1 MSFLISGTR
10 TLAREA
16 LAANA
21 ARAATGMAALGI
33 GEDDAVALVLR
44 NDFAFFEAAQ
54 AAALIG
60 AYAVPVNWHFT
71 AEEAGYIF
79 RDCGAK
85 LVLLHADLLERIAA
99 AIPADVPVL
108 IVKTPPEIA
117 DAYAIAPEHCAVPPG
132 HQAWDDWLA
141 GHAPWT
147 APAKPMRANII
158 YTSGTT
164 GRPKGVRRAPATT
177 PEVQQRLARTM
188 AQVFG
193 IRPGETIRAAITG
206 PLYHAAPNAFAR
218 ASLREAQC
226 IVLQPRF
233 DAEELLQLIERHRL
247 THLHMVP
254 TMFVRLLKLP
264 EAVKRRFDLSS
275 LRFVVHGAAPCPPEV
290 KREMIA
296 WWGPVINEYYGGT
309 ETGGAISHTAAEALK
324 KPGTVGRPIE
334 GAAVKIIDAAGR
346 VVGVNEVGEIY
357 VRVAGNP
364 DFTYQGLPE
373 QRREIEREGFITLG
387 DIGYLDADGY
397 LFLCDRARDMVI
409 SGGVNIY
416 PAEIESVLVTMP
428 GVRDCAVFGIPDEEY
443 GESLCA
449 HIEVDEGA
457 MLSAEGIKTF
467 LRRHLA
473 GYKVP
478 KRIEFCQALPRE
490 DSGKIYKRKLRAP
503 YWEGTGR
510 QI

>member
-1 MSFLISGTR
+1 MAFLMSGTR
-10 TLAREA
+10 TLERET

-21 ARAATGMAALGI
+21 ARAATGMAMLGI

-44 NDFAFFEAAQ
+44 NDFAFLEAAQ

-71 AEEAGYIF
+71 AEEAGYIL

-85 LVLLHADLLERIAA
+85 LVIVHADLLERVAE
-99 AIPADVPVL
+99 AIPAGVPVL
-108 IVKTPPEIA
+108 VVTTPPEIA
-117 DAYAIAPEHCAVPPG
+117 AAYAVAAEGCRVPSG
-132 HQAWDDWLA
+132 RQAWHDWLA
-141 GHAPWT
+141 GKARWAT
-147 APAKPMRANII
+147 PAKPMRANII

-164 GRPKGVRRAPATT
+164 GRPKGVRRAPAATAMMQ
-177 PEVQQRLARTM
+177 EHLARTM

-193 IRPGETIRAAITG
+193 IRASETIRAGITG

-218 ASLREAQC
+218 ACLREAEC

-233 DAEELLQLIERHRL
+233 DAEALLQLIERHRL

-264 EAVKRRFDLSS
+264 EAVKRRYDLSS
-275 LRFVVHGAAPCPPEV
+275 LRFVVHGAAPCPPLV
-290 KREMIA
+290 KQQMIQ

-309 ETGGAISHTAAEALK
+309 ETGGAVFHTAAEALR
-324 KPGTVGRPIE
+324 KPGTVGRPIA
-334 GAAVKIIDAAGR
+334 GAVVKIFDAVGR
-346 VVGVNEVGEIY
+346 ELGANEMGEIY
-357 VRVAGNP
+357 LGVAGNP

-373 QRREIEREGFITLG
+373 KRREIERDGLITLG

-416 PAEIESVLVTMP
+416 PAEIEQVLVTMP

-443 GESLCA
+443 GEALCA
-449 HIEVDEGA
+449 HIEVEDA
-457 MLSAEGIKTF
+457 AVLSADAVRSF
-467 LRRHLA
+467 LRHHLA

-478 KRIEFCQALPRE
+478 RQIEFTCVLPRE

-510 QI
+510 RI

>member
-10 TLAREA
+10 TLSREA
-16 LAANA
+16 LVASA
-21 ARAATGMAALGI
+21 ARAAAGMAALGI

-44 NDFAFFEAAQ
+44 NDFVFFEAAQ

-71 AEEAGYIF
+71 AQEAGYII

-85 LVLLHADLLERIAA
+85 LVVLHADLLERVTAAVPGGIPMLVAATPAEIAA
-99 AIPADVPVL
+99 AYAI
-108 IVKTPPEIA
+108 PPER
-117 DAYAIAPEHCAVPPG
+117 CAVPAE
-132 HQAWDDWLA
+132 HQAWDAWLA
-141 GHAPWT
+141 RQALWT

-164 GRPKGVRRAPATT
+164 GQPKGVRRAPATARET
-177 PEVQQRLARTM
+177 QQRLARTM

-193 IRPGETIRAAITG
+193 IRAGETIRAGITG

-218 ASLREAQC
+218 ACLREAEC
-226 IVLQPRF
+226 ILLQPRF
-233 DAEELLQLIERHRL
+233 DAKELLQLIERHRL
-247 THLHMVP
+247 THMHMVP

-264 EAVKRRFDLSS
+264 AAVKRRYDLSS
-275 LRFVVHGAAPCPPEV
+275 LRFVVHGAAPCPPAV

-309 ETGGAISHTAAEALK
+309 ETGGAVFHTAAEALE

-334 GAAVKIIDAAGR
+334 GAAVKIIDGAGR
-346 VVGVNEVGEIY
+346 ALGIGEVGEIY
-357 VRVAGNP
+357 LRVADNP

-373 QRREIEREGFITLG
+373 QRREIERDGFITLG
-387 DIGYLDADGY
+387 DIGYLDKDGY

-416 PAEIESVLVTMP
+416 PAEIEQVLVTMR

-449 HIEVDEGA
+449 HIEVEEGA
-457 MLSAEGIKTF
+457 MLSADEVKTF

-478 KRIEFCQALPRE
+478 KRIEFCSALPRE
-490 DSGKIYKRKLRAP
+490 DSGKIYKRQLRAP
-503 YWEGTGR
+503 YWERTGR

>member
-1 MSFLISGTR
+1 MSFLLSGTR
-10 TLAREA
+10 ALTREA
-16 LAANA
+16 LQANA
-21 ARAATGMAALGI
+21 ARAAAGFAALGI
-33 GEDDAVALVLR
+33 GEDDAVALMLR
-44 NDFAFFEAAQ
+44 NDFAFFEAALG
-54 AAALIG
+54 AALIG

-71 AEEAGYIF
+71 AEEAGYIL

-85 LVLLHADLLERIAA
+85 LVVVHADLFEQVAA
-99 AIPADVPVL
+99 AIPSSVPFL
-108 IVKTPPEIA
+108 IVPPPPEIA
-117 DAYAIAPEHCAVPPG
+117 AAYAIAPEYCAVP
-132 HQAWDDWLA
+132 A
-141 GHAPWT
+141 GHAAWEDWLPGQALWS
-147 APAKPMRANII
+147 APARPMRANII

-164 GRPKGVRRAPATT
+164 GRPKGVRRTPAVT
-177 PEVQQRLARTM
+177 PETQQRLMRTM

-193 IRPGETIRAAITG
+193 IVPGETIRAGITG

-218 ASLREAQC
+218 AAVREAQC

-233 DAEELLQLIERHRL
+233 DAEELLRLIERHRL

-264 EAVKRRFDLSS
+264 EAVQRRYDLSS
-275 LRFVVHGAAPCPPEV
+275 LRFVVHGAAPCPPAV
-290 KREMIA
+290 KRRMID

-309 ETGGAISHTAAEALK
+309 ETGGAVFHTAAEALS

-334 GAAVKIIDAAGR
+334 GAAVRIFDAAGR
-346 VVGVNEVGEIY
+346 ELGANEIGEIY
-357 VRVAGNP
+357 LGVAGNP

-373 QRREIEREGFITLG
+373 KRREIERDGLITLG
-387 DIGYLDADGY
+387 DIGYRDEDGY
-397 LFLCDRARDMVI
+397 LFLCDRVRDMVI

-416 PAEIESVLVTMP
+416 PTEIETVLATMP
-428 GVRDCAVFGIPDEEY
+428 GVRDCAVFGIPDDEY

-449 HIEVDEGA
+449 HVELEDDARVSADE
-457 MLSAEGIKTF
+457 IRRF

-478 KRIEFCQALPRE
+478 KHIEFCHALPRE

>member
-1 MSFLISGTR
+1 MSFLISGAR

-16 LAANA
+16 LAAQA
-21 ARAATGMAALGI
+21 ARAAAGMAALGI
-33 GEDDAVALVLR
+33 GEDDTVALVLR
-44 NDFAFFEAAQ
+44 NDFAFFAAAQ

-71 AEEAGYIF
+71 AEEAGYIL

-85 LVLLHADLLERIAA
+85 LVILHADLLEGIAA
-99 AIPADVPVL
+99 AVPAGVPMLVAA
-108 IVKTPPEIA
+108 TPREIA
-117 DAYAIAPEHCAVPPG
+117 AAYAIPPERCAAPMGCEG
-132 HQAWDDWLA
+132 WEDWLA
-141 GHAPWT
+141 RQAFWT

-158 YTSGTT
+158 YTSGTM
-164 GRPKGVRRAPATT
+164 GRPKGVRRAPAVT
-177 PEVQQRLARTM
+177 PEMQLHLARTM
-188 AQVFG
+188 GQVFG
-193 IRPGETIRAAITG
+193 IRAGELIRAGITG

-218 ASLREAQC
+218 ACLREAEC
-226 IVLQPRF
+226 IVLQSRF
-233 DAEELLQLIERHRL
+233 DAEDLLQLIERHRL
-247 THLHMVP
+247 THMHMVP

-264 EAVKRRFDLSS
+264 EAAKRRYDLSS
-275 LRFVVHGAAPCPPEV
+275 LSFVVHGAAPCPPSV

-309 ETGGAISHTAAEALK
+309 ETGGAIFHTAAEALK

-334 GAAVKIIDAAGR
+334 GAEVKIIDGAGR
-346 VVGVNEVGEIY
+346 ALAANEVGEIY
-357 VRVAGNP
+357 LRVAGNP

-373 QRREIEREGFITLG
+373 KRREIERDGFITLG
-387 DIGYLDADGY
+387 DLGYLDADGY

-416 PAEIESVLVTMP
+416 PAEIETVLVTMP

-443 GESLCA
+443 GESLCV
-449 HIEVDEGA
+449 HIEVEDGA
-457 MLSAEGIKTF
+457 MLSPDGVKTF

-478 KRIEFCQALPRE
+478 KRIEFCRALPRE

-510 QI
+510 RI

>member
-10 TLAREA
+10 TLGREA
-16 LAANA
+16 LAADA
-21 ARAATGMAALGI
+21 ARAAAGMAALGI

-44 NDFAFFEAAQ
+44 NDFAFFAAAQ

-71 AEEAGYIF
+71 AEEAGYIL

-85 LVLLHADLLERIAA
+85 LVIAHADLLAHIAA
-99 AIPADVPVL
+99 ALPAGTPVL
-108 IVKTPPEIA
+108 VAATPPEIA
-117 DAYAIAPEHCAVPPG
+117 AAYAIPPERCAVPSAHP
-132 HQAWDDWLA
+132 AWDDWLA
-141 GHAPWT
+141 RQTLWT

-164 GRPKGVRRAPATT
+164 GRPKGVRRAPAVTSET
-177 PEVQQRLARTM
+177 QQRLARTM

-193 IRPGETIRAAITG
+193 IRPGETIRAGITG

-218 ASLREAQC
+218 ACLREAEC
-226 IVLQPRF
+226 VVLQPRF
-233 DAEELLQLIERHRL
+233 DAEALLQLIERHRL

-254 TMFVRLLKLP
+254 TMFVRLLKLS
-264 EAVKRRFDLSS
+264 EAVKRRYDLSS
-275 LRFVVHGAAPCPPEV
+275 LRFVVHGAAPCPPSV

-309 ETGGAISHTAAEALK
+309 ETGGAVFHTAAEALN

-334 GAAVKIIDAAGR
+334 NAAVRVVDAAGR
-346 VVGVNEVGEIY
+346 PLGVDEVGEIY
-357 VRVAGNP
+357 LRVAGNP

-373 QRREIEREGFITLG
+373 KRREIEREGFITLG

-449 HIEVDEGA
+449 HIEIEEGA
-457 MLSAEGIKTF
+457 MLSAEEVKSF

-478 KRIEFCQALPRE
+478 KRIEFCHALPRE

>member
-10 TLAREA
+10 TLERET

-21 ARAATGMAALGI
+21 ARAATGMAKLGI

-44 NDFAFFEAAQ
+44 NDFAFMEATQ

-71 AEEAGYIF
+71 AEEAGYIL

-85 LVLLHADLLERIAA
+85 LIIAHADLLARVADAVPAA
-99 AIPADVPVL
+99 VPLLVAT
-108 IVKTPPEIA
+108 TPPEIA
-117 DAYAIAPEHCAVPPG
+117 AAYAIPPERCAVAAE
-132 HQAWDDWLA
+132 HRAWHDWLA
-141 GHAPWT
+141 CQARWT

-177 PEVQQRLARTM
+177 PEMHQRLARTM

-193 IRPGETIRAAITG
+193 IRAGEAIRAGITG

-218 ASLREAQC
+218 ACLREAEC

-233 DAEELLQLIERHRL
+233 DAEALLQLIERHRL
-247 THLHMVP
+247 SHLHMVP

-264 EAVKRRFDLSS
+264 DAVKRRYDLSS
-275 LRFVVHGAAPCPPEV
+275 LRFVVHGAAPCPPAV

-309 ETGGAISHTAAEALK
+309 ETGGAVFHTAAEALK

-334 GAAVKIIDAAGR
+334 GAAVKILDVAGR
-346 VVGVNEVGEIY
+346 ALGVDEVGEIY
-357 VRVAGNP
+357 LRLTGNP

-373 QRREIEREGFITLG
+373 KRREIEREGFITLG

-416 PAEIESVLVTMP
+416 PAEIEQVLVTMP

-449 HIEVDEGA
+449 HIEVDDGA
-457 MLSAEGIKTF
+457 MLSADGVKTF

-478 KRIEFCQALPRE
+478 KRIEFCRTLPRE
-490 DSGKIYKRKLRAP
+490 DSGKIYKRTLRAP
-503 YWEGTGR
+503 YWGGTGR

>member
-1 MSFLISGTR
+1 MSFLISGAR
-10 TLAREA
+10 TLEREM

-21 ARAATGMAALGI
+21 ARAAAGMAALGI

-54 AAALIG
+54 AAALVG

-71 AEEAGYIF
+71 AEEAGYIL

-85 LVLLHADLLERIAA
+85 LVILHADLLERVADA
-99 AIPADVPVL
+99 VPAGIPVL
-108 IVKTPPEIA
+108 VATTPPEIA
-117 DAYAIAPEHCAVPPG
+117 AAYGIPPERCAVPST

-141 GHAPWT
+141 RQALWT

-177 PEVQQRLARTM
+177 PEMQQRLARTM

-193 IRPGETIRAAITG
+193 IRAGETIRAGITG

-218 ASLREAQC
+218 ACLREAEC
-226 IVLQPRF
+226 VVLQPRF

-264 EAVKRRFDLSS
+264 AAVKRRYDLSS

-290 KREMIA
+290 KREMIQ
-296 WWGPVINEYYGGT
+296 WWGTVINEYYGGT
-309 ETGGAISHTAAEALK
+309 ETGGAVFHGAAEALK

-334 GAAVKIIDAAGR
+334 GAAVTIIDAAGR
-346 VVGVNEVGEIY
+346 ALGVNEVGEIY
-357 VRVAGNP
+357 LRVAGNP

-397 LFLCDRARDMVI
+397 LFLCDRGRDMVI

-416 PAEIESVLVTMP
+416 PAEIESVLTTMP

-449 HIEVDEGA
+449 HIEAEEGT
-457 MLSAEGIKTF
+457 MLSADGVKTF

-478 KRIEFCQALPRE
+478 KRIEFCGALPRE

-503 YWEGTGR
+503 YWERTGR
-510 QI
+510 RI

>member
-10 TLAREA
+10 TLERET

-21 ARAATGMAALGI
+21 ARAAAGMATLGI

-44 NDFAFFEAAQ
+44 NDFAFLEAAQ

-71 AEEAGYIF
+71 AEEAGYIL

-85 LVLLHADLLERIAA
+85 LVIAHADLLERIAD
-99 AIPADVPVL
+99 AIPAGVPALV
-108 IVKTPPEIA
+108 VTTPPEIA
-117 DAYAIAPEHCAVPPG
+117 AAYAVAAERSVVPSG
-132 HQAWDDWLA
+132 HQAWHDWLA
-141 GHAPWT
+141 GHSRWT

-164 GRPKGVRRAPATT
+164 GRPKGVRRAPAAT
-177 PEVQQRLARTM
+177 PTMQERLARTM

-193 IRPGETIRAAITG
+193 IRASETIRAGITG

-218 ASLREAQC
+218 ACLREAEC

-233 DAEELLQLIERHRL
+233 DAEALLQLIERHRL

-264 EAVKRRFDLSS
+264 EAAKRRYDLSS
-275 LRFVVHGAAPCPPEV
+275 LRFVVHGAAPCPPAV
-290 KREMIA
+290 KQQMIQ
-296 WWGPVINEYYGGT
+296 WWGPVIHEYYGGT
-309 ETGGAISHTAAEALK
+309 ETGGAVFHTAAEALK
-324 KPGTVGRPIE
+324 KPGTVGRPIA

-346 VVGVNEVGEIY
+346 ALGINEVGEIY
-357 VRVAGNP
+357 LRVAGNP

-373 QRREIEREGFITLG
+373 KRREIEREGFITLG

-416 PAEIESVLVTMP
+416 PAEIEQVLVTMP

-443 GESLCA
+443 GEVLCA
-449 HIEVDEGA
+449 HIEVEEA
-457 MLSAEGIKTF
+457 AVLSSDAVRSF
-467 LRRHLA
+467 LRHHLA

-478 KRIEFCQALPRE
+478 KRIEFAGALPRE

>member
-1 MSFLISGTR
+1 MSFLLSGTR
-10 TLAREA
+10 ALTREA
-16 LAANA
+16 LHANA
-21 ARAATGMAALGI
+21 ARAAAGFAALGI

-44 NDFAFFEAAQ
+44 NDVAFFEAALG
-54 AAALIG
+54 AALIG

-71 AEEAGYIF
+71 AEEAGYIL

-85 LVLLHADLLERIAA
+85 LVMVHADLFQSLGA
-99 AIPADVPVL
+99 AIPSGVPF
-108 IVKTPPEIA
+108 IVVPTPPEIA
-117 DAYAIAPEHCAVPPG
+117 AAYAISPADCAVP
-132 HQAWDDWLA
+132 A
-141 GHAPWT
+141 GHWAWEDWRAGQAPWT

-164 GRPKGVRRAPATT
+164 GRPKGVRRAPAVT
-177 PEVQQRLARTM
+177 PETQQRLVRTM

-193 IRPGETIRAAITG
+193 IVPGETIRAGITG

-218 ASLREAQC
+218 AALREAEC

-233 DAEELLQLIERHRL
+233 DAEELLRLTENHRL
-247 THLHMVP
+247 THMHMVP
-254 TMFVRLLKLP
+254 IMFVRLLKLP
-264 EAVKRRFDLSS
+264 EAVKRRYDLSS
-275 LRFVVHGAAPCPPEV
+275 LRFVVHGAAPCPTAV
-290 KREMIA
+290 KRQMIE

-309 ETGGAISHTAAEALK
+309 ETGGAVFHTAAEALE
-324 KPGTVGRPIE
+324 KPGTVGRPID
-334 GAAVKIIDAAGR
+334 GAAVKIFDAAGR
-346 VVGVNEVGEIY
+346 ELGANAVGEIY
-357 VRVAGNP
+357 LGVAGNP

-373 QRREIEREGFITLG
+373 KRREIERDGLITLG
-387 DIGYLDADGY
+387 DVGYLDADGY

-416 PAEIESVLVTMP
+416 PAEIEQVLVTMP

-443 GESLCA
+443 GEALCA
-449 HIEVDEGA
+449 HIEVEDGTA
-457 MLSAEGIKTF
+457 PSAEEIKSF

-478 KRIEFCQALPRE
+478 KRIEFCRTLPRE
-490 DSGKIYKRKLRAP
+490 DTGTIYKRQLRAP

>member
-1 MSFLISGTR
+1 MSFLISG
-10 TLAREA
+10 ARMLEREM

-21 ARAATGMAALGI
+21 ARAAAGMAALGI

-71 AEEAGYIF
+71 AEEAGYVL

-85 LVLLHADLLERIAA
+85 LVILHADLLDRVAA
-99 AIPADVPVL
+99 AVPAGIPVL
-108 IVKTPPEIA
+108 VAATPPEIA
-117 DAYAIAPEHCAVPPG
+117 AAYAIPPERCAVPST
-132 HQAWDDWLA
+132 HKAWDDWLA
-141 GHAPWT
+141 RQALWT

-177 PEVQQRLARTM
+177 PEMQQRLARTM

-193 IRPGETIRAAITG
+193 IRAGETIRAGITG

-218 ASLREAQC
+218 ACLREAEC
-226 IVLQPRF
+226 VVLQPRF

-254 TMFVRLLKLP
+254 AMFVRLLKLP
-264 EAVKRRFDLSS
+264 AAVKRRYDLSS

-290 KREMIA
+290 KRAMIQ

-309 ETGGAISHTAAEALK
+309 ETGGVVFHGAAEALER
-324 KPGTVGRPIE
+324 PGTVGRPIE
-334 GAAVKIIDAAGR
+334 GAVVTIIDAAGR
-346 VVGVNEVGEIY
+346 ARGVNEVGEIY
-357 VRVAGNP
+357 LRVAGNP

-373 QRREIEREGFITLG
+373 QRREIERDGFITLG
-387 DIGYLDADGY
+387 DIGYFDADGY

-416 PAEIESVLVTMP
+416 PAEIENVLTTMP

-449 HIEVDEGA
+449 HIEAEAGT
-457 MLSAEGIKTF
+457 MLSADGVKTF

-478 KRIEFCQALPRE
+478 KRIEFCGTLPRE

-510 QI
+510 RI